1 MHAVCLYRYNS
12 VSVLLYYTD
21 ITKYLTDITK
31 YLYCLTAGMLLDI
44 KCMKQLNINA
54 VRMLTYADVC

>member
-21 ITKYLTDITK
+21 ITKYL
-31 YLYCLTAGMLLDI
+31 YYLTAGMLLDI

-54 VRMLTYADVC
+54 VRMLTYADV